1 MSEYTIRPMNKT
13 PTPTPDLNAVA
24 ARALAEKITRDIMT
38 DPWKGLHDRLVLEKN
53 GQPSGGW
60 SYPALCDRI
69 EDILTGKNGN

>member
-1 MSEYTIRPMNKT
+1 MTAKSKVA
-13 PTPTPDLNAVA
+13 TPTPDLNAVA

-38 DPWKGLHDRLVLEKN
+38 DPWNGLNHRLVLEKN
-53 GQPSGGW
+53 GKLGGGW